1 MDVAI
6 IGGGALGLAAAY
18 DLCLKGH
25 KPEVFEVAP
34 FLGGQASTFEVG
46 GGLLEKGYHHLFK
59 SDTDIVDLIHQLGL
73 GPKLRWIESKVGLFH
88 GDRIWN
94 FASPKDLLTF
104 TPLSLMDR
112 IRLGLVTL
120 YLQKTKNWQ
129 RFEGVTALE
138 WLQKRVGRRP
148 YEVIWEP
155 MLRGKFGRHYEKI
168 SMAWLWGKIYLRVAS
183 RERIWEKEKLGYPMG
198 SFAEIFD
205 ALDRE
210 IKRMGGDVRLSTG
223 VRRVIVEDGKAVG
236 LEVQTRGGQP
246 ESKRYDAI
254 IATTPSY
261 VFTRLAPMLPEAYKQ
276 SLSNVTYLS
285 AVLAILVLDRP
296 LTDKYWLNIADRSI
310 PFVGIIEQTN
320 FVSPDLY
327 GGNHVVYLTNYPA
340 TDEPIYQMTPD
351 ELLEEYLPHL
361 SRVNPN
367 FDRSWILD
375 YHHHKVDAAQP
386 IIGVNYGSQIPKL
399 RTPISGLYL
408 ANTTQIYPED
418 RGTNYSVKLG
428 RKVARLVMKDHG
440 HQ

>member
-1 MDVAI
+1 MKVAI

-18 DLCLKGH
+18 DLCLEGH

-73 GPKLRWIESKVGLFH
+73 GPKLHWIESKVGLYH
-88 GDRIWN
+88 GGKIWN

-104 TPLSLMDR
+104 TPLSFIDR
-112 IRLGLVTL
+112 VRLGLVTL

-129 RFEGVTALE
+129 RFEDVTALE

-155 MLRGKFGRHYEKI
+155 MLRGKFGRHYDKV

-198 SFAEIFD
+198 SFGEIFD

-223 VRRVIVEDGKAVG
+223 VRRVIVEDGRAVG
-236 LEVQTRGGQP
+236 LEVQTRGGEP
-246 ESKRYDAI
+246 ETRRYDAI

-261 VFTRLAPMLPEAYKQ
+261 VFTRLAPMLPDEYKRR
-276 SLSNVTYLS
+276 LADVTYLS

-296 LTDKYWLNIADRSI
+296 LTEKYWLNIADRSI

-361 SRVNPN
+361 SSVNPN
-367 FDRSWILD
+367 FDRSWIVD

-386 IIGVNYGSQIPKL
+386 IIGVNYGQQIPDL
-399 RTPISGLYL
+399 RTPIPGLYL

-428 RKVARLVMKDHG
+428 RKVARLALQDHG
-440 HQ
+440 Q

>member
-1 MDVAI
+1 MKVAI

-18 DLCLKGH
+18 DLCLEGH

-46 GGLLEKGYHHLFK
+46 GGLLEKGYHHLFR

-73 GPKLRWIESKVGLFH
+73 GPRLHWIESKVGLYH
-88 GDRIWN
+88 GGKIWN

-104 TPLSLMDR
+104 TPLSFIDR
-112 IRLGLVTL
+112 VRLGLVTL

-129 RFEGVTALE
+129 RFEDVTALE

-155 MLRGKFGRHYEKI
+155 MLRGKFGRHYDKV

-198 SFAEIFD
+198 SFGEIFD

-223 VRRVIVEDGKAVG
+223 VRRVIVEDGRAVG
-236 LEVQTRGGQP
+236 LEVQTRGGEP
-246 ESKRYDAI
+246 ETRRYDAV

-261 VFTRLAPMLPEAYKQ
+261 VFTRLAPMLPDDYKRR
-276 SLSNVTYLS
+276 LADVTYLS

-296 LTDKYWLNIADRSI
+296 LTEKYWLNIADRSI

-361 SRVNPN
+361 SSVNPN
-367 FDRSWILD
+367 FDRSWIVD

-386 IIGVNYGSQIPKL
+386 IIGVNYGQQIPDL
-399 RTPISGLYL
+399 RTPIPGLYL

-428 RKVARLVMKDHG
+428 RKVARLALQDHG
-440 HQ
+440 Q